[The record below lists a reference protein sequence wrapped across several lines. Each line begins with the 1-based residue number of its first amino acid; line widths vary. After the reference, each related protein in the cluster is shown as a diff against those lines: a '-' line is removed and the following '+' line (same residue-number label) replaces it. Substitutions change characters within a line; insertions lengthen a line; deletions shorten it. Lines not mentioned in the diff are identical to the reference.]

1 MILGKAF
8 AGHGVDNAQRSEAE
22 FIGRYQRCAGVEAD
36 IRGAGDERVIAEQ
49 RVLGG
54 VGDDIGIVAF
64 DGMVAEGMFTL
75 RLRGVQPI
83 TRFKPLAVAVDQRND
98 LDRRTEQLGG
108 HLHNLIELLFR
119 SGIQDL
125 VFGEF
130 TEARGF

>member
-64 DGMVAEGMFTL
+64 DGMVAEGMFTR
-75 RLRGVQPI
+75 RLRGVQPL
-83 TRFKPLAVAVDQRND
+83 RALN
-98 LDRRTEQLGG
+98 
-108 HLHNLIELLFR
+108 HWR
-119 SGIQDL
+119 SRSIS
-125 VFGEF
+125 E
-130 TEARGF
+130 TT